1 MRLTNERYEEI
12 KETICDFLCDY
23 DVDKLPID
31 VFELANKMKVKIVRS
46 SELIQKYPKKIN
58 EYQIFSFPP
67 SYLFYD
73 SKEQRFLIFLDD
85 YGIKIKRQRFSIAH
99 EIMHIILGHTE
110 QSPRNETEANFGA
123 TYLLAPTSLALIEG
137 AFTPL
142 TDPIIVM
149 DIFDVSFSE
158 AEIVVRYFENRFF
171 CNSDY
176 KSYEKEINR
185 RFGKSFCEKLN
196 NYK

>member
-1 MRLTNERYEEI
+1 MRLTSKRNEEI

-31 VFELANKMKVKIVRS
+31 VFELAQKMKVKIVRA
-46 SELIQKYPKKIN
+46 SEILKKHPKKVD
-58 EYQIFSFPP
+58 EYQIYAFPP
-67 SYLFYD
+67 SYLHYD
-73 SKEQRFLIFLDD
+73 PIKQRFIIYLDD
-85 YGIKIKRQRFSIAH
+85 VGTKIKRQRFSMAH

-110 QSPRNETEANFGA
+110 QNSRNETEANFGA

-137 AFTPL
+137 AYKPL
-142 TDPIIVM
+142 MNPTIVM

-158 AEIVVRYFENRFF
+158 AEIAVRYFENRIF

-176 KSYEKEINR
+176 KPYEKELNA
-185 RFGKSFCEKLN
+185 RFKKSFCRRLN
-196 NYK
+196 IYK